1 MKMLKKNIVSDI
13 IKQMYKIL
21 KMKDVKKLSEEI
33 IYVDNAATTKVSK
46 ACLDAMMPFFKDNYG
61 NPSSIYKIAH
71 KAKFALEKAREKA
84 AKAVGANQEEIFF
97 TSCGTESN
105 NWAIKSCAL
114 LGKEKGKTHLITSN
128 IEHHSVSHSF
138 KSLEKQGY
146 NVTYLPVNSD
156 GLINPNQVKK
166 AITKE
171 TALVSIMYANN
182 EIGTIQPIK
191 EIAKICK
198 EKDVTFHTDAVQAV
212 GHVDICLKE
221 NDVNLLS
228 ISGHKIHAPKGI
240 GILYIKKG
248 TKIKSFLDGGGQ
260 EKMLRAGTENVAFAT
275 AIATALE
282 IATKNIEEKEN
293 KVKALRDMLL
303 QRIEEKIEKFRVNG
317 TLKER
322 LSSNLNLSFEGIEG
336 ESLLLLLDSKNI
348 CASSGSACTSN
359 SLDPSHVLLAIG
371 LKPELAHGSLR
382 ISLSEENTK
391 EEIDK
396 IVEVLVY
403 SVNRLRKM
411 SPIWN

>member
-1 MKMLKKNIVSDI
+1 MPEK
-13 IKQMYKIL
+13 
-21 KMKDVKKLSEEI
+21 I

-46 ACLDAMMPFFKDNYG
+46 ACLDAMLPFFEDNYG

-71 KAKFALEKAREKA
+71 TAKFALEKAREKA
-84 AKAVGANQEEIFF
+84 AKALGAEKEEIFF

-105 NWAIKSCAL
+105 NWAIKSCAF

-128 IEHHSVSHSF
+128 IEHHSVLNSF
-138 KSLEKQGY
+138 KSLEKQGF

-156 GLINPNQVKK
+156 GLIDKNQVEK
-166 AITKE
+166 AITEK
-171 TALVSIMYANN
+171 TSLVSIMYANN
-182 EIGTIQPIK
+182 EIGTIQPIE

-198 EKDVTFHTDAVQAV
+198 EKNITFHTDAVQAV
-212 GHVDICLKE
+212 GHIDISLNKS
-221 NDVNLLS
+221 NINLLS
-228 ISGHKIHAPKGI
+228 ISGHKIHAPKGV

-260 EKMLRAGTENVAFAT
+260 EKMLRAGTENVAFAN

-282 IATKNIEEKEN
+282 IATKNIEEKEK
-293 KVKALRDMLL
+293 KVKILRDMLL
-303 QRIEEKIEKFRVNG
+303 QKIEGKIEKFRVNG

-396 IVEVLVY
+396 IAEVLVY
-403 SVNRLRKM
+403 SVNRLREM

>member
-1 MKMLKKNIVSDI
+1 MPEK
-13 IKQMYKIL
+13 
-21 KMKDVKKLSEEI
+21 I

-46 ACLDAMMPFFKDNYG
+46 ACLDAMLPFFKDNYG

-71 KAKFALEKAREKA
+71 TAKFALEKAREKA
-84 AKAVGANQEEIFF
+84 AKALGAEKEEIFF

-128 IEHHSVSHSF
+128 IEHHSVLNSF
-138 KSLEKQGY
+138 KSLEKQGF

-156 GLINPNQVKK
+156 GLIDKNQVEK
-166 AITKE
+166 AITEK
-171 TALVSIMYANN
+171 TSLVSIMYANN
-182 EIGTIQPIK
+182 EIGTIQPIE

-198 EKDVTFHTDAVQAV
+198 EKNITFHTDAVQAV
-212 GHVDICLKE
+212 GHIDISLNK
-221 NDVNLLS
+221 NNINLLS
-228 ISGHKIHAPKGI
+228 ISGHKIHAPKGV

-260 EKMLRAGTENVAFAT
+260 EKMLRAGTENVAFAN

-282 IATKNIEEKEN
+282 IATKNIEEKEK
-293 KVKALRDMLL
+293 KVKILRDMLL
-303 QRIEEKIEKFRVNG
+303 QKIEGKIEKFRVNG

-396 IVEVLVY
+396 IAEVLVY
-403 SVNRLRKM
+403 SVNRLREM

>member
-1 MKMLKKNIVSDI
+1 M
-13 IKQMYKIL
+13 
-21 KMKDVKKLSEEI
+21 SEKI

-46 ACLDAMMPFFKDNYG
+46 ACLDAMLPFFKDNYG

-71 KAKFALEKAREKA
+71 TAKFALEEAREKA
-84 AKAVGANQEEIFF
+84 AKALKAEKDEIFF

-128 IEHHSVSHSF
+128 IEHHSVLNSF

-156 GLINPNQVKK
+156 GLINPNQVEK

-171 TALVSIMYANN
+171 TALVSIMHANN
-182 EIGTIQPIK
+182 EIGTIQPVE

-198 EKDVTFHTDAVQAV
+198 EKNVTFHTDAVQAV
-212 GHVDICLKE
+212 GHIDISLNKSE
-221 NDVNLLS
+221 INLLS

-240 GILYIKKG
+240 GILYIKKS
-248 TKIKSFLDGGGQ
+248 TRIKSFLDGGGQ
-260 EKMLRAGTENVAFAT
+260 EKMLRAGTENVAFAV

-293 KVKALRDMLL
+293 KIKVLRDMLL
-303 QRIEEKIEKFRVNG
+303 QKIEGKIEKFRVNG

-382 ISLSEENTK
+382 ISLSEENTE

-396 IVEVLVY
+396 IVDVLVY

>member
-1 MKMLKKNIVSDI
+1 M
-13 IKQMYKIL
+13 
-21 KMKDVKKLSEEI
+21 KKLPEKI

-46 ACLDAMMPFFKDNYG
+46 ACLDAMLPFFKDNYG
-61 NPSSIYKIAH
+61 NPSSIYKLGH
-71 KAKFALEKAREKA
+71 KAKFELEEAREKA
-84 AKAVGANQEEIFF
+84 AKALKANKDEIFF

-114 LGKEKGKTHLITSN
+114 LGKEKRKTHLITSN
-128 IEHHSVSHSF
+128 IEHHSVLNSF

-156 GLINPNQVKK
+156 GLINPNQFEK

-171 TALVSIMYANN
+171 TALVSIMHANN
-182 EIGTIQPIK
+182 EIGTIQPVE

-198 EKDVTFHTDAVQAV
+198 EKNVTFHTDAVQAV
-212 GHVDICLKE
+212 GHIDISLNKSE
-221 NDVNLLS
+221 INLLS

-260 EKMLRAGTENVAFAT
+260 EKMLRAGTENVAFAV

-293 KVKALRDMLL
+293 KVKVLRDMLL
-303 QRIEEKIEKFRVNG
+303 QKIEGKIEKFRVNG

-382 ISLSEENTK
+382 ISLSEENTE

-396 IVEVLVY
+396 IVDVLVY

>member
-1 MKMLKKNIVSDI
+1 M
-13 IKQMYKIL
+13 
-21 KMKDVKKLSEEI
+21 SEKI

-46 ACLDAMMPFFKDNYG
+46 ACLDAMLPFFKDNYG

-71 KAKFALEKAREKA
+71 TAKFALEEAREKV
-84 AKAVGANQEEIFF
+84 AKSLGAEKEEIFF

-114 LGKEKGKTHLITSN
+114 LGKEKEKTHLITSN
-128 IEHHSVSHSF
+128 IEHHSVLNSF

-146 NVTYLPVNSD
+146 SVTYLPVDND
-156 GLINPNQVKK
+156 GLINPEQVEK
-166 AITKE
+166 AITKK
-171 TALVSIMYANN
+171 TSLVSIMYANN
-182 EIGTIQPIK
+182 EIGTIQPIE

-198 EKDVTFHTDAVQAV
+198 EKNVTLHTDSVQAV
-212 GHVDICLKE
+212 GHINISLNKSDI
-221 NDVNLLS
+221 NLLS
-228 ISGHKIHAPKGI
+228 ISGHKINAPKGI

-260 EKMLRAGTENVAFAT
+260 EKMLRAGTENVAFAV

-282 IATKNIEEKEN
+282 IATKNIEEKER
-293 KVKALRDMLL
+293 KIKILRDMLL
-303 QRIEEKIEKFRVNG
+303 QKTKERIEKFRVNG

-359 SLDPSHVLLAIG
+359 SLNPSHVLLAIG

-391 EEIDK
+391 EEIEK
-396 IVEVLVY
+396 IVDILTY

-411 SPIWN
+411 SPIWK

>member
-1 MKMLKKNIVSDI
+1 MPEK
-13 IKQMYKIL
+13 
-21 KMKDVKKLSEEI
+21 I

-46 ACLDAMMPFFKDNYG
+46 ACLDAMLPFFEDNYG

-71 KAKFALEKAREKA
+71 TAKFALEKAREKA
-84 AKAVGANQEEIFF
+84 AKALGAEKEEIFF

-105 NWAIKSCAL
+105 NWAIKSCAF

-128 IEHHSVSHSF
+128 IEHHSVLNSF
-138 KSLEKQGY
+138 KSLEKQGF

-156 GLINPNQVKK
+156 GLIDKNQVEK
-166 AITKE
+166 AIAEKTS
-171 TALVSIMYANN
+171 LVSIMYANN
-182 EIGTIQPIK
+182 EIGTIQPI
-191 EIAKICK
+191 EGIAKICK
-198 EKDVTFHTDAVQAV
+198 EKNITFHTDAVQAV
-212 GHVDICLKE
+212 GHIDISLNKG
-221 NDVNLLS
+221 NINLLS
-228 ISGHKIHAPKGI
+228 ISGHKIHAPKGV

-260 EKMLRAGTENVAFAT
+260 EKMLRAGTENVAFAN

-282 IATKNIEEKEN
+282 IATKNIEEKEK
-293 KVKALRDMLL
+293 KVKILRDMLL
-303 QRIEEKIEKFRVNG
+303 QKIEGKIEKFRVNG

-396 IVEVLVY
+396 IAEVLVY
-403 SVNRLRKM
+403 SVNRLREM

>member
-1 MKMLKKNIVSDI
+1 M
-13 IKQMYKIL
+13 
-21 KMKDVKKLSEEI
+21 SEKI

-46 ACLDAMMPFFKDNYG
+46 ACLDAMLPFFKDNYG

-71 KAKFALEKAREKA
+71 TAKFALEEAREKV
-84 AKAVGANQEEIFF
+84 AKSLGAEKEEIFF

-114 LGKEKGKTHLITSN
+114 LGKEKEKTHLITSN
-128 IEHHSVSHSF
+128 IEHHSVLNSF

-146 NVTYLPVNSD
+146 SVTYLPVDND
-156 GLINPNQVKK
+156 GLINPEQVEK
-166 AITKE
+166 AITKK
-171 TALVSIMYANN
+171 TSLVSIMYANN
-182 EIGTIQPIK
+182 EIGTIQPIE

-198 EKDVTFHTDAVQAV
+198 EKNVTFHTDSVQAV
-212 GHVDICLKE
+212 GHINISLNKSDI
-221 NDVNLLS
+221 NLLS
-228 ISGHKIHAPKGI
+228 ISGHKINAPKGI

-260 EKMLRAGTENVAFAT
+260 EKMLRAGTENVAFAV

-282 IATKNIEEKEN
+282 IATKNIEEKE
-293 KVKALRDMLL
+293 KKIKILRDMLL
-303 QRIEEKIEKFRVNG
+303 QKTKERIEKFRVNG

-359 SLDPSHVLLAIG
+359 SLNPSHVLLAIG

-391 EEIDK
+391 EEIEK
-396 IVEVLVY
+396 IVDILTY

-411 SPIWN
+411 SPIWK

>member
-1 MKMLKKNIVSDI
+1 MCEK
-13 IKQMYKIL
+13 
-21 KMKDVKKLSEEI
+21 I

-46 ACLDAMMPFFKDNYG
+46 ACLDAMLPFFKDNYG

-71 KAKFALEKAREKA
+71 TAKFALEEAREKV
-84 AKAVGANQEEIFF
+84 AKSLGAEKEEIFF

-114 LGKEKGKTHLITSN
+114 LGKEKEKTHLITSN
-128 IEHHSVSHSF
+128 IEHHSVLNSF

-146 NVTYLPVNSD
+146 SVTYLPVDND
-156 GLINPNQVKK
+156 GLINPEQVEK
-166 AITKE
+166 AITKK
-171 TALVSIMYANN
+171 TSLVSIMYANN
-182 EIGTIQPIK
+182 EIGTIQPIE

-198 EKDVTFHTDAVQAV
+198 EKNVTFHTDSVQAV
-212 GHVDICLKE
+212 GHINISLNKSDI
-221 NDVNLLS
+221 NLLS
-228 ISGHKIHAPKGI
+228 ISGHKINAPKGI

-260 EKMLRAGTENVAFAT
+260 EKMLRAGTENVAFAV

-282 IATKNIEEKEN
+282 IATKNIEEKE
-293 KVKALRDMLL
+293 KKIKILRDMLL
-303 QRIEEKIEKFRVNG
+303 QKTKERIEKFRVNG

-359 SLDPSHVLLAIG
+359 SLNPSHVLLAIG

-391 EEIDK
+391 EEIEK
-396 IVEVLVY
+396 IVDILTY

-411 SPIWN
+411 SPIWK

>member
-1 MKMLKKNIVSDI
+1 MPEK
-13 IKQMYKIL
+13 
-21 KMKDVKKLSEEI
+21 I

-46 ACLDAMMPFFKDNYG
+46 ACLDAMLPFFKENYG

-71 KAKFALEKAREKA
+71 TAKFALEEAREKA
-84 AKAVGANQEEIFF
+84 AKALNANKEEIFF

-128 IEHHSVSHSF
+128 IEHHSVLNSF
-138 KSLEKQGY
+138 KSLEKQGF
-146 NVTYLPVNSD
+146 NVTYLPVNND
-156 GLINPNQVKK
+156 GLVDKNQVEN
-166 AITKE
+166 AITEK
-171 TALVSIMYANN
+171 TSLVSIMYANN
-182 EIGTIQPIK
+182 EIGTIQPIE

-198 EKDVTFHTDAVQAV
+198 EKNVTFHTDAVQAV
-212 GHVDICLKE
+212 GHIDISLNKSE
-221 NDVNLLS
+221 INLLS
-228 ISGHKIHAPKGI
+228 ISGHKINAPKGV

-260 EKMLRAGTENVAFAT
+260 EKMLRAGTENVAFAA

-293 KVKALRDMLL
+293 KVKILRDMLL
-303 QRIEEKIEKFRVNG
+303 EKIEGRIEKFRVNG

-396 IVEVLVY
+396 IVEVLVC
-403 SVNRLRKM
+403 SVNRLREM

>member
-1 MKMLKKNIVSDI
+1 M
-13 IKQMYKIL
+13 
-21 KMKDVKKLSEEI
+21 KKLPEKI

-46 ACLDAMMPFFKDNYG
+46 TCLDAMLPFFKDNYG

-71 KAKFALEKAREKA
+71 TAKFALEEAREKA
-84 AKAVGANQEEIFF
+84 AKALKAEKDEIFF

-128 IEHHSVSHSF
+128 IEHHSVLNSF
-138 KSLEKQGY
+138 KNLEKQGY

-156 GLINPNQVKK
+156 GLINPNQVEK

-171 TALVSIMYANN
+171 TALVSIMHANN
-182 EIGTIQPIK
+182 EIGTIQPVE

-198 EKDVTFHTDAVQAV
+198 EKNVTFHTDAVQAV
-212 GHVDICLKE
+212 GHIDISLNKSE
-221 NDVNLLS
+221 INLLS

-240 GILYIKKG
+240 GILYIKKS
-248 TKIKSFLDGGGQ
+248 TRIKSFLDGGGQ
-260 EKMLRAGTENVAFAT
+260 EKMLRAGTENVAFAV

-293 KVKALRDMLL
+293 KIKVLRDMLL
-303 QRIEEKIEKFRVNG
+303 QKIERKIEKFRVNG

-382 ISLSEENTK
+382 ISLSEENTE

-396 IVEVLVY
+396 IVDVLVY